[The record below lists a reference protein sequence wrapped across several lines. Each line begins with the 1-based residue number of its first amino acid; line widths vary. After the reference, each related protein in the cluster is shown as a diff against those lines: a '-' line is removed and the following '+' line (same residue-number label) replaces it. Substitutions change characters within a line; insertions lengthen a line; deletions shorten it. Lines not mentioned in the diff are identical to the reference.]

1 MSIMN
6 RFIIWMY
13 SKKRISFDIRF
24 RCVPIGRTFFLHH
37 FAYFLFQ
44 PPHNLFFQSGNIG
57 LRNPQ
62 NIRHLLLRFFLCF
75 RQNTKAHFYN
85 PPLPSAQLLNGILQK
100 LSVNLILNILRDD
113 IVLRPHNIGKQQLI
127 SFPVHI
133 QRLINGNL
141 CFRLAVSS
149 QIHQNF
155 IFDTA

>member
-1 MSIMN
+1 MN

-85 PPLPSAQLLNGILQK
+85 PPLPSAQLLHGILQK

-113 IVLRPHNIGKQQLI
+113 IVLRPQNIGSSSSFPSQSTFSGSSMETSVFVLLFRLRYIRI
-127 SFPVHI
+127 SFSI
-133 QRLINGNL
+133 QRE
-141 CFRLAVSS
+141 A
-149 QIHQNF
+149 
-155 IFDTA
+155 